1 MSDIFKAYDI
11 RGSYP
16 DQLNEQM
23 AQRIGAGFA
32 LLLKAHRIVVGR
44 DMRLSSPSLAQAF
57 VEGVTASGVSVTDIG
72 MVTTPMLY
80 YAIIEGKFD
89 GGAMVTA
96 SHLPSQMNGF
106 KLCREKAI
114 PLSGDQGLPALERLV
129 GKRISEPSNQASPGS
144 YQKMEFL
151 NKYVDKLSTFIHR
164 PQPLKIVV
172 DAGNGMVGPEAELLF
187 KKVPLWRFVPMYTEP
202 DGRFPHHV
210 PNPLLPNNTG
220 DLERMVIKEKANVG
234 VAFDGDADRC
244 GFIDER
250 GKRVPE
256 DLVTALIGEFLLA
269 KKAGITILYDLRSSR
284 IVPETI
290 TRLKGRAV
298 RSRVGHAFIKTKMRE
313 ENAWFAGELSGH
325 YYYRDMGFTDN
336 AMLTMIHV
344 LNFLSLKSEPLS
356 NLVDPLKKYH
366 STGEINLHVKDQR
379 AVFSALESAFKNAR
393 EDHLDGLTVE
403 YDSWWFNLRASNT
416 EPLVRLN
423 LEANESN
430 LMEQKKKE
438 VLELIRRTDPSMT
451 IDES

>member
-1 MSDIFKAYDI
+1 MSGIFKAYDI

-23 AQRIGAGFA
+23 AQKIGASFSD
-32 LLLKAHRIVVGR
+32 LLKAHRIIVGR

-57 VEGVTASGVSVTDIG
+57 IEGTIKSGASVTDIG

-96 SHLPSQMNGF
+96 SHLPREMNGF

-114 PLSGDQGLPALERLV
+114 PLSGDQGLPALESLV
-129 GKRISEPSNQASPGS
+129 TKMLPEPSSQPSPGS
-144 YQKMEFL
+144 YQKIDFL
-151 NKYVDKLSTFIHR
+151 NKYVDKLSTFVHN
-164 PQPLKIVV
+164 PKPLKIAV
-172 DAGNGMVGPEAELLF
+172 DAGNGMVGPEVELLF
-187 KKVPLWRFVPMYTEP
+187 KKVPVWQFIPMYMEP

-210 PNPLLPNNTG
+210 PNPLLPYTTK
-220 DLERMVIKEKANVG
+220 DLENMVVRERADVG

-244 GFIDER
+244 GFIDDR
-250 GKRVPE
+250 GERVPE

-269 KKAGITILYDLRSSR
+269 KKSGITILYDLRSSR

-313 ENAWFAGELSGH
+313 EDAWFAGELSGH

-344 LNFLSLKSEPLS
+344 LNFLSLKGQPLS
-356 NLVDPLKKYH
+356 NLIGPLKKYY
-366 STGEINLHVKDQR
+366 STGEINLHVKDQE
-379 AVFSALESAFKNAR
+379 AVFSLLEHAYKDAR

-430 LMEQKKKE
+430 TMEEKKKE
-438 VLELIRRTDPSMT
+438 VLDLIGRADPSMT
-451 IDES
+451 IDEN